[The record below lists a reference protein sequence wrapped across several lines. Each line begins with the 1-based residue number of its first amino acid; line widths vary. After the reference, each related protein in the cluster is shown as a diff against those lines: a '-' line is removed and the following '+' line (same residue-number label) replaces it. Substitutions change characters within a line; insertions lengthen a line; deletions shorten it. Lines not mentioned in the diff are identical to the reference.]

1 MIELFKKK
9 YFKMILNFL
18 CEKLKED
25 EDITI
30 FKKNGQIKI
39 RFQGK
44 EYNLKNELDKK
55 EFFTDNISATYGDNS
70 FKV

>member
-9 YFKMILNFL
+9 YFKIILNFL

-55 EFFTDNISATYGDNS
+55 EFFTDNISATISDNS